1 MDRRSLLLIRHAE
14 SEKNLNENFDGDT
27 SLDLLTPSGRHRTS
41 HIAKLMQPLFKEFSI
56 NIYCADS
63 GRARETSAIISGHS
77 GQTPHIVEAF
87 GSMKSG
93 PFAGL
98 NDTELAKRYPVFFQD
113 LQLFRA
119 GVLSGYRVR
128 APEGAE
134 KWKDFE
140 KKIIDALD
148 RILNDSCDLKVIVCH
163 RSAMIAMFAY
173 FARRLLNYPPDHL
186 GFANVPPLYS
196 ALIQPDELNNP
207 FIAGSFNDVFAKL
220 KQSKT

>member
-1 MDRRSLLLIRHAE
+1 MDRKIRHAE
-14 SEKNLNENFDGDT
+14 SEKNLNENFDGDA
-27 SLDLLTPSGRHRTS
+27 SLDLLTSSGRQKTDQIS
-41 HIAKLMQPLFKEFSI
+41 KLLKPLFRDMSVK
-56 NIYCADS
+56 IYCANS
-63 GRARETSAIISGHS
+63 GRAKETSAIILG
-77 GQTPHIVEAF
+77 GGNQTTQIIEAF

-119 GVLSGYRVR
+119 GVLSGYKVR

-140 KKIIDALD
+140 EKIIEAIQ
-148 RILNDSCDLKVIVCH
+148 RIDSDPFDLKIIVCH
-163 RSAMIAMFAY
+163 RSAMIALFAY
-173 FARRLLNYPPDHL
+173 FARRLLAYPEQHL

-196 ALIQPDELNNP
+196 ALIRPDDLNSP
-207 FIAGSFNDVFAKL
+207 FVAGSFNEVFASL
-220 KQSKT
+220 ESSIT